1 MIKYNLTRANLPNLI
16 TKLKELDFNKVWKV
30 QVTERK
36 AIRNLSQNDM
46 YWAILEGLSDHL
58 GYTKEELHD
67 LMKYKFLKYA
77 KEVAG
82 QPVIVVPSTSD
93 LDTAQFAEFIENV
106 LRFANEYG
114 CSFQDGLSQSQAH

>member
-1 MIKYNLTRANLPNLI
+1 MTMLKYHLTRANLPIFI
-16 TKLKELDFNKVWKV
+16 TKLKELDFNKTWKV

-36 AIRNLSQNDM
+36 HIRNLSQNDK

-58 GYTKEELHD
+58 GYTKDELHE

-82 QPVIVVPSTSD
+82 NPVIVVPSTSD
-93 LDTAQFAEFIENV
+93 LDTKEFSEFIENV
-106 LRFANEYG
+106 LRFANQYG
-114 CSFQDGLSQSQAH
+114 CSFQDGLPQF